1 MRHFSNLTHM
11 ACIHAGDLRLI
22 SFHNIILKRGVLM
35 QGAALLVL
43 RIFRIFC
50 HGWIFFRVFL
60 GIRKLF
66 IHECL
71 KPLLLFLAGKCRLGD
86 KLPGFL
92 VRLKQIHPLNLNH
105 LLNVAVAVS
114 LGHLLRRNRHGQ
126 CLLIQRQMYDWE
138 IARLFQIFKSAPFPD
153 HPLLVL
159 V

>member
-1 MRHFSNLTHM
+1 M
-11 ACIHAGDLRLI
+11 
-22 SFHNIILKRGVLM
+22 
-35 QGAALLVL
+35 
-43 RIFRIFC
+43 
-50 HGWIFFRVFL
+50 
-60 GIRKLF
+60 
-66 IHECL
+66 
-71 KPLLLFLAGKCRLGD
+71 LFLAGKCRLGD

-114 LGHLLRRNRHGQ
+114 LGHLLCRNRHGQ

-153 HPLLVL
+153 HTLLVL